1 MIKFKQCLK
10 KFSDINSSSVL
21 CLDVPTRWNSTFLM
35 LQSAL
40 KYQRVF
46 GSLHLVDENYKYFP
60 SDEEWE
66 RATKI
71 CKFLQPF
78 YEITTLI
85 SGTSYPT
92 SNLYFLQVWKIQCLL
107 MGSVTDEDKVVRD
120 MAGLMIEKF
129 EKYWD
134 EYSVVLAF
142 DAILDPRM
150 KLETLGYCYER
161 IDSLTWEIKL
171 EKVKEKVYMLFS
183 HYFSY
188 GSKLNAQNLKRK
200 DVSSSSLINS
210 KPSLFM

>member
-10 KFSDINSSSVL
+10 KFSDINSSSAL

-35 LQSAL
+35 LQSAF
-40 KYQRVF
+40 KYQRIF
-46 GSLHLVDENYKYFP
+46 ESLHLVDENYKYCP

-85 SGTSYPT
+85 SCTSYPT
-92 SNLYFLQVWKIQCLL
+92 SNLYFFTSLENL
-107 MGSVTDEDKVVRD
+107 EDKVVRN
-120 MAGLMIEKF
+120 MVGLMMGKF
-129 EKYWD
+129 EKYSD

-142 DAILDPRM
+142 GAILDPMM

-183 HYFSY
+183 HYFSH

-200 DVSSSSLINS
+200 DVSSSLINS
-210 KPSLFM
+210 KPNLFDVSYLL